1 MLRQSCQSLT
11 PTLSEGSCQALH
23 LESTLQDL
31 PLHRFEIEIEY
42 LGWQLAQ
49 VFEHHP
55 FLPGAVLVDQ
65 GNYAGMLSRQRLLEY
80 LIRPH
85 GLDIFLAE
93 SLQVLYG
100 YARCDL
106 LLLPGTTPILV
117 AAQQALRRS
126 PELLAEPVIVQDNQ
140 TYYLLDIH
148 ELNIA
153 HWQIRGIETQVRYER
168 IQAKMIQN
176 NKMASLGRL
185 VDGVAHEILDPVSFI
200 WGNLSHIASYSNDL
214 LTLMDAYEQHLPV
227 CPAEIDRLKTD
238 LDIDYL
244 RQDLPRAIA
253 SVKTGAERLSKL
265 ASSLQN
271 FCHIDEVY
279 PKSVDLHEA
288 IDGILLL
295 LKSRLTSE
303 IQVIRQYGQL
313 PPVLCFPGQLQ
324 QVFMNILSRCL
335 DSLLNQAVS
344 QGLDQEFRSRHASH
358 NPAAV
363 KPTIQITTQV
373 CSLAMG
379 DRAPARW
386 VFICIADNGPGLST
400 EAQQEI
406 LESFSIKK
414 RAEKET
420 SLAVSYQIV
429 TAKHGGKLWVRSRG
443 ATLGDSCT
451 KNSDN
456 SPSNHAHPE
465 APTQVLG
472 TEFEILLPLA

>member
-1 MLRQSCQSLT
+1 VSRQSCQSLT
-11 PTLSEGSCQALH
+11 PTLSEGNCEALH

-31 PLHRFEIEIEY
+31 PLHRFEIEIRDR
-42 LGWQLAQ
+42 GWQLAQ
-49 VFEHHP
+49 IFEHHP
-55 FLPGAVLVDQ
+55 FLPGAILVNQ
-65 GNYAGMLSRQRLLEY
+65 GTYVGMLSRQRLLEY

-93 SLQVLYG
+93 PLQVLYS
-100 YARCDL
+100 YARCDSL
-106 LLLPGTTPILV
+106 VLSGSTPILI

-126 PELLAEPVIVQDNQ
+126 PDLLGEPVIVQDDQ
-140 TYYLLDIH
+140 TYSLLDIH
-148 ELNIA
+148 DLNIA

-168 IQAKMIQN
+168 IQAQMIQN

-200 WGNLSHIASYSNDL
+200 WGNLSHIASYSSDL
-214 LTLMDAYEQHLPV
+214 LTLLDAYEQHLSVPV
-227 CPAEIDRLKTD
+227 ADIEQLKTD
-238 LDIDYL
+238 LDIDYS

-279 PKSVDLHEA
+279 PKPVDLHEA

-313 PPVLCFPGQLQ
+313 PPVLCFSGQLQ

-335 DSLLNQAVS
+335 DTLLNQAVS
-344 QGLDQEFRSRHASH
+344 QELEQEFRSRPVAPNST
-358 NPAAV
+358 PA
-363 KPTIQITTQV
+363 KPMIQITTQV

-379 DRAPARW
+379 DRPPARW
-386 VFICIADNGPGLST
+386 VLICIADNGPGLSC

-406 LESFSIKK
+406 LESFSVKK

-443 ATLGDSCT
+443 ATLGDSGT
-451 KNSDN
+451 KHSDSLPIHHLYPE
-456 SPSNHAHPE
+456 SPIHA
-465 APTQVLG
+465 TG
-472 TEFEILLPLA
+472 TEFEILLPLG